1 MSTSV
6 VNPIEKARLSVFKK
20 MSPALQEIAKTFDE
34 KLAKGAT
41 VIVVTMY
48 DMGARLKEVVDDE
61 GTYGSGAVKQL
72 AEYHGISGGET
83 ALYAMMNFAKSFDKD
98 YVKTNSLRP
107 MANGHYMTLGH
118 WLQLM
123 KIQDDAKREKMLEKV
138 LRESVSAN
146 DLEKEIRAGASGGT
160 KNARQGGR
168 KPKAPTS
175 PIMGL
180 QKTFELANKF
190 VRWDDVAQKSVFD
203 NIDEMEPDKVTDN
216 LLAKAKTTLEMVE
229 KVGETAASMKEHLES
244 NIERI
249 EQVLE
254 TKAESAAEEYDEE
267 EADPKPKKKVKP
279 ETNGKPEK
287 NAKKEKDAKKKKKK
301 KVAVEVDA

>member
-6 VNPIEKARLSVFKK
+6 VNPIEKARLSIYKK
-20 MSPALQEIAKTFDE
+20 MSPALQEVAKTFEE
-34 KLAKGAT
+34 KLGKGAT
-41 VIVVTMY
+41 AIVVIMY
-48 DMGARLKEVVDDE
+48 DMGSRLKEVVDDE

-72 AEYHGISGGET
+72 ADYHGIPGGET
-83 ALYAMMNFAKSFDKD
+83 MLYGMMNLSKAFDKE

-118 WLQLM
+118 WLHLM
-123 KIQDDAKREKMLEKV
+123 KIQDDTKREKMLERV
-138 LRESVSAN
+138 LRESISAN
-146 DLEKEIRAGASGGT
+146 DLEKEIRAGAAGGT

-168 KPKAPTS
+168 KPKAPSS

-190 VRWDDVAQKSVFD
+190 VRWDDVAQTAVFD

-229 KVGETAASMKEHLES
+229 KVGETAESMKTHLEA

-249 EQVLE
+249 EKVLE
-254 TKAESAAEEYDEE
+254 SKAENAAEEYDEE
-267 EADPKPKKKVKP
+267 EADQKPKKKAKAAKP
-279 ETNGKPEK
+279 SENGK
-287 NAKKEKDAKKKKKK
+287 AEKDGKKKKKK
-301 KVAVEVDA
+301 KVAVEAGTED